1 MKSEKRSA
9 WTWIPSLYIAESV
22 PYTVVIVISTI
33 MYKRLNVS
41 NTEIALYTALLYLP
55 WVIKPL
61 WSPFIDIFRTKR
73 HWILITQLIMGA
85 AFAGIGFSLVS
96 DDFFRY
102 SLALM
107 WLVAFN
113 SATHDI
119 AADGFYLIELSS
131 GDQAYFVG
139 IRSTFYRLGMIFCQG
154 VLVIFAGYLEQHSYL
169 LEKLDTEIPQVK
181 FAWLVTFLILSF
193 FLLSLALYHYF
204 LIPVNPSDKSST
216 KKNFAEIISDFFKTF
231 QLFFEKEKIWLGIAF
246 VLIYRLGE
254 SQLVKLAAPFLLDE
268 KSKGGLALETGDV
281 GLIYGTIGM
290 IALSAGGILGG
301 IAVAN
306 KGLKYWLW
314 WMLAAINLPNLVY
327 VYLSIS
333 LNSSFY
339 IISSCVAIEQFGYG
353 FGFTAIMMYMM
364 LLSEGEHK
372 TANYAITT
380 GFMALGMMLPGSI
393 SGWIQEMIGYKLFF
407 IWVVIATVPSFILA
421 KFINIDAQFG
431 KKTVENN
438 R

>member
-1 MKSEKRSA
+1 MKLKKRSP
-9 WTWIPSLYIAESV
+9 WSWIPSLYIAESV

-33 MYKRLNVS
+33 MYKRLDVS

-61 WSPFIDIFRTKR
+61 WSPFIDIFKTKR

-85 AFAGIGFSLVS
+85 AFAGIAFSLVS

-154 VLVIFAGYLEQHSYL
+154 ALVIFAGYLEQHSYL
-169 LEKLDTEIPQVK
+169 LEKLNFEIPQIK
-181 FAWLVTFLILSF
+181 FAWLVTFLILSL

-204 LIPVNPSDKSST
+204 FIPVNLLDKSSD
-216 KKNFAEIISDFFKTF
+216 KKNFSEIISDFFKTF
-231 QLFFEKEKIWLGIAF
+231 LLFFEKENIWLGIAF

-254 SQLVKLAAPFLLDE
+254 SQLVKLAAPFLLDA
-268 KSKGGLALETGDV
+268 KSKGGLALNTGDV

-301 IAVAN
+301 IAVAK
-306 KGLKYWLW
+306 KGLKYWIW
-314 WMLAAINLPNLVY
+314 WMLVAINLPNLVY
-327 VYLSIS
+327 VYLSFS
-333 LNSSFY
+333 LSSSFF

-364 LLSEGEHK
+364 MIAEGKYK
-372 TANYAITT
+372 TVNYAIAT

-421 KFINIDAQFG
+421 NFLNFDAQFG
-431 KKTVENN
+431 KKTTEN